1 MPRKTTKKKE
11 EASTEAKVKEPM
23 VTIVKTAQAAKL
35 SPRGDG
41 LISYQL
47 GKLGDALLVRI
58 SGNESSGRF
67 SKEWV
72 PVEKIRDALSK
83 VPKGAESFK
92 AALLLRGAWK
102 GKSSCNGGFAAAIF
116 VAENVFAREDDPKKK
131 SMLKLSAPDALEVW
145 EKKVLEVPVPED
157 AEVVPLHP
165 PKAKPFFAKKKTDDE
180 GEDEKT
186 ATPENDS
193 EKEKEK
199 EKEPSEEEE

>member
-11 EASTEAKVKEPM
+11 EDKGTEAKVEEPM
-23 VTIVKTAQAAKL
+23 VTVIKTAQAAKL
-35 SPRGDG
+35 SPRSQDS

-47 GKLGDALLVRI
+47 GRHGDTVLVRI

-102 GKSSCNGGFAAAIF
+102 GKSSCNGGFAAAIL

-131 SMLKLSAPDALEVW
+131 SMLKLSLPLDEWTKQMLEI
-145 EKKVLEVPVPED
+145 PVPED

-165 PKAKPFFAKKKTDDE
+165 PKVKPFFKKSEEPAEGE

-193 EKEKEK
+193 EKEKE
-199 EKEPSEEEE
+199 PSEEEE